1 MKKKDISLSD
11 ITSSPIRSTGMR
23 KPKRK
28 TLRLLQRYRNN
39 APVGLGRRVLF
50 LGLPTIAAI
59 LVVAVLVVQIQ
70 IARGQQTDISFERP
84 ERSSIEVD
92 ILPEQNLGRD
102 LNPGELI
109 QLDQA
114 EETDIISED
123 KIEIMNEADEEPE
136 LPSEPEVTE
145 AEPTKAEPTD
155 PVPTSKP
162 KKVYANTVLNFRASP
177 GTNGA
182 VLGQLMYGEA
192 VTELAKDEGWS
203 YVKTY
208 QGVEGYVKSQ
218 YLQDSK
224 PAPKVKANEPAPTK
238 AKTQKTTAAETTAK
252 VPEPTSDPNIITTE
266 PPPES
271 LIRYVNVDMANI
283 RTEPNADSV
292 RVGFAQRGTVISLI
306 KVDGEWAEIK
316 TESGLTGYMMTNLFQ
331 KQKIAK
337 IENNINMGKD
347 NWVTVSYGYL
357 RAEPSTESEA
367 IGDVRLNE
375 KVYQIS
381 TDGIWSK
388 VKLANGNTGYLRN
401 DLLTAVKPETPPQEA
416 EPTTAPAPATQYRDT
431 NVNVYVTVSY
441 ANLRES
447 DSTDS
452 AVVGSAVLDEKL
464 TQLSTNGSWSK
475 IKKSNGLVAYISN
488 GIISTTAP
496 GSEETQTEQPAE
508 AAFKEINKKAWVSVY
523 SANVRKEPNTV
534 SSIVTKLGYA
544 DSFTR
549 ISSNGTWSFI
559 ETEDGKKGYMINSLI
574 STKEIQ
580 KPEIEP
586 ESEEPETD
594 ANAAKRRQVV
604 DKAMSALGVRYV
616 FGGSSMNGFD
626 CSGLVM
632 WAYASIGVNLP
643 HSSNTQ
649 GQSHVKS
656 IPFSHSDYSNLRLG
670 DLLFFGYSS
679 SRYSH
684 VGIYVGNGK
693 MIHAPRP
700 GAVVRI
706 EGFAKRSKPLL
717 KVGRII
723 N

>member
-11 ITSSPIRSTGMR
+11 ITSSPVRSTGMR

-39 APVGLGRRVLF
+39 APVGLGRRILF

-70 IARGQQTDISFERP
+70 VARGQQTDVSFERP
-84 ERSSIEVD
+84 ERSSLLEVD
-92 ILPEQNLGRD
+92 ILPEQDSGRD

-109 QLDQA
+109 QLEQEPEA
-114 EETDIISED
+114 TPASEAAPISAIEISE
-123 KIEIMNEADEEPE
+123 EVAERYEFPT
-136 LPSEPEVTE
+136 EPEVIETT
-145 AEPTKAEPTD
+145 PQ
-155 PVPTSKP
+155 PTSKP
-162 KKVYANTVLNFRASP
+162 KKVYANAVLNFRASP

-192 VTELAKDEGWS
+192 VTELAKNEGWS

-224 PAPKVKANEPAPTK
+224 PEPRVKATEPAPTK
-238 AKTQKTTAAETTAK
+238 AKTTKTTAAETTAK
-252 VPEPTSDPNIITTE
+252 ATEPTSDPNTITTE

-283 RTEPNADSV
+283 RTEPNADSE

-306 KVDGEWAEIK
+306 EVDGDWAKIK
-316 TESGLTGYMMTNLFQ
+316 TDSGLTGYMMTNLFQ

-337 IENNINMGKD
+337 TENSINMGKD

-367 IGDVRLNE
+367 VGDVRLND

-388 VKLANGNTGYLRN
+388 VELANGDTGYLRN
-401 DLLTAVKPETPPQEA
+401 DLLTTVKPEAPPQEA
-416 EPTTAPAPATQYRDT
+416 EPPTAPAATEYRDT
-431 NVNVYVTVSY
+431 NVSVYVTVSY
-441 ANLRES
+441 ANLREK

-452 AVVGSAVLDEKL
+452 SVVGYAVLDEKL

-475 IKKSNGLVAYISN
+475 IKNSDGRIAYISN

-496 GSEETQTEQPAE
+496 GSEETATEQPKE
-508 AAFKEINKKAWVSVY
+508 EEAFKDINKKAWVGVHT
-523 SANVRKEPNTV
+523 ANVRQEPNTV

-544 DSFTR
+544 ESFTR
-549 ISSNGTWSFI
+549 ISSNGTWSYI
-559 ETEDGKKGYMINSLI
+559 ETEDGKKGYLMNSLI

-580 KPEIEP
+580 KPEVADDPEP
-586 ESEEPETD
+586 EEPETD
-594 ANAAKRRQVV
+594 SKAAQRRQVV

-616 FGGSSMNGFD
+616 FGGASMSGFD
-626 CSGLVM
+626 CSGLAM
-632 WAYASIGVNLP
+632 WAYASIGVKLP
-643 HSSNTQ
+643 HSSNSQ
-649 GQSHVKS
+649 GKSYVKS

-670 DLLFFGYSS
+670 DLLFFGPSS

-700 GAVVRI
+700 GTVVRI
-706 EGFAKRSKPLL
+706 EGFANRGSRPLQ

>member
-11 ITSSPIRSTGMR
+11 ITSSPLRSTGMR

-84 ERSSIEVD
+84 ERSSVELD
-92 ILPEQNLGRD
+92 ILPEQNIGRD
-102 LNPGELI
+102 LSPGELI
-109 QLDQA
+109 QLDQTTETA
-114 EETDIISED
+114 EADIISEE
-123 KIEIMNEADEEPE
+123 KIEITDEESE
-136 LPSEPEVTE
+136 LPAEPEVTE
-145 AEPTKAEPTD
+145 AEPTD
-155 PVPTSKP
+155 PLPTSKP

-177 GTNGA
+177 GINGA
-182 VLGQLMYGEA
+182 VLGQLMYGEE

-224 PAPKVKANEPAPTK
+224 PAPRVKATEPAPTK
-238 AKTQKTTAAETTAK
+238 TKTTKTTAAATTAK
-252 VPEPTSDPNIITTE
+252 TTEPTSDPNTITTE

-306 KVDGEWAEIK
+306 KVEGEWAEIK

-337 IENNINMGKD
+337 TENNINMGKD

-416 EPTTAPAPATQYRDT
+416 EQTTAPAPATQYRDT

-464 TQLSTNGSWSK
+464 TQISTNGSWSK

-488 GIISTTAP
+488 AIISTTAP

-508 AAFKEINKKAWVSVY
+508 AAFKDINKKAWVGVY
-523 SANVRKEPNTV
+523 SANVRQEPNTV

-549 ISSNGTWSFI
+549 ISSNGTWSYI
-559 ETEDGKKGYMINSLI
+559 ETEDGKKGYLINSLI

-594 ANAAKRRQVV
+594 ANADKRRQVV

-616 FGGSSMNGFD
+616 FGGASMNGFD
-626 CSGLVM
+626 CSGLAM

-706 EGFAKRSKPLL
+706 EGFANRSKPLL